1 MTAFEKWKRFI
12 EHLVDVY
19 LIVTPQEKERLQA
32 ELSVIEK
39 TNCAE
44 IFQAIYDAWHS
55 IKIMGFHSY
64 ITGEAEEWF
73 IFHFLDMVRESPIER
88 EIPTQIPSKI
98 TFVIEGKA
106 KK

>member
-1 MTAFEKWKRFI
+1 MTALEKWKGFI
-12 EHLVDVY
+12 QGLVDVY
-19 LIVTPQEKERLQA
+19 LIVTPQEEERLQA

-39 TNCAE
+39 TDSAE
-44 IFQAIYDAWHS
+44 VFQAIYDAWHLLS
-55 IKIMGFHSY
+55 IKGIHSY